1 MTITEPGIYTLT
13 AEAYHADPALGS
25 TGARLLVNECP
36 AAYRLNVS
44 ESKTEF
50 DIGTAAHLLVLEPD
64 AFGAKVAAIPFDS
77 YRTKAAQEARDAAR
91 VEGRTPLLPDQLAA
105 VQAMR
110 DAILADP
117 VAGRAFQG
125 GAAEQS
131 LFWRDPEFGVICKT
145 RPDWLPGHGRY
156 LVDIKT
162 STNANP
168 KKFEKA
174 IAEFGYH
181 QQAAWYLD
189 GVEAVTGTRPA
200 RFAFVVVSK
209 KAPHLVTTCWID
221 DEAIQWGRILNRR
234 ARGLFAWCLEHDQW
248 PAFQPDII
256 GQRAAFTVGLPHWAK
271 TDLERRHEAGEFT
284 PPQEIAA

>member
-1 MTITEPGIYTLT
+1 VSATEPGIHDMT

-25 TGARLLVNECP
+25 SGARRLVNECP
-36 AAYRLNVS
+36 AAFRLAVQ
-44 ESKTEF
+44 ETKTEF

-64 AFGAKVAAIPFDS
+64 AFGAKVAAIPHDN
-77 YRTKAAQEARDAAR
+77 YKTKAAQEARDAAR
-91 VEGRTPLLPDQLAA
+91 AAGRIPLLPDQIQA
-105 VQAMR
+105 VRAMR

-117 VAGRAFQG
+117 VAGRAFRG
-125 GAAEQS
+125 GKAEQS
-131 LFWRDPEFGVICKT
+131 LFWRDPEFGVMCKT

-162 STNANP
+162 STTADP
-168 KKFEKA
+168 RKFEKA

-189 GVEAVTGTRPA
+189 GVEAVTGERPA

-209 KAPHLVTTCWID
+209 KPPHLVTTCWID
-221 DEAIQWGRILNRR
+221 DEAIQWGRIQNRR
-234 ARGLFAWCLEHDQW
+234 ARGLFAWCLDHDQW
-248 PAFQPDII
+248 PAFQPDIT
-256 GQRAAFTVGLPHWAK
+256 GPRAAFTVGLPGWATK
-271 TDLERRHEAGEFT
+271 ELERRHEAGEFT